1 MSDPKPN
8 QQVII
13 INGTYDGLIGDV
25 VSDNPG
31 PSRTYLLVVH
41 IAGLGDVQVPNWQ
54 VEPTALNPIWHWNL
68 AGYLQTK

>member
-1 MSDPKPN
+1 MSDPKLG

-13 INGTYDGLIGDV
+13 IDGTYDGLTGDV

-41 IAGLGDVQVPNWQ
+41 IAGLGDVQVPSWQ
-54 VEPTALNPIWHWNL
+54 VEPTASSSERSATVISRVRL
-68 AGYLQTK
+68 